1 VALYVQY
8 VHRCGRAGRSQ
19 KANDSGSKQ
28 KAPVEARVHS
38 FFTDELAPIANGV
51 LSLLQESNAS
61 EIDPKLLELVNA
73 SDDDPYNSNVG
84 SAGKKMKKQG
94 SSGDYKTKKTQGK

>member
-1 VALYVQY
+1 MALYVQY

-19 KANDSGSKQ
+19 TANSSGSKQ
-28 KAPVEARVHS
+28 KAPVEALVHS

-73 SDDDPYNSNVG
+73 NDDYPYNSNIG
-84 SAGKKMKKQG
+84 SVGKKTKQQG
-94 SSGDYKTKKTQGK
+94 SGHDSKTKKTQGK